1 MKYNGF
7 LIFAALLRICFS
19 NLRKAEAY
27 ELYLHRTSVG
37 RAMARCG
44 VCIPKGTFEPKEYY
58 SFE

>member
-27 ELYLHRTSVG
+27 ELYLHRTER
-37 RAMARCG
+37 RARYGALRRLHTQRHIRTEG
-44 VCIPKGTFEPKEYY
+44 VLQF
-58 SFE
+58 